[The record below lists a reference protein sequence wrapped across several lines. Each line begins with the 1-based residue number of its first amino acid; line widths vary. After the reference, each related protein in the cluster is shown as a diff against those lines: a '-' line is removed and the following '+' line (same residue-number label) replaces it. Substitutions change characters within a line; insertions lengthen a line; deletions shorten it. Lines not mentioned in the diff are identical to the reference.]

1 MYTVYTR
8 RNVKNCP
15 QMTQINTD
23 VALAICVICV
33 ICGEKEKKPD
43 QLFLY
48 SAINITDIIVN

>member
-1 MYTVYTR
+1 
-8 RNVKNCP
+8 
-15 QMTQINTD
+15 MTQINTD